1 MGKVIKEFYFPPEDV
16 AQLAK
21 IYPVSQQKFSEALL
35 KLRYD
40 RMDKATQIRAEK
52 TLVSLH
58 DGRFWK

>member
-1 MGKVIKEFYFPPEDV
+1 MGKVIREFYYPPADV
-16 AQLAK
+16 TELAK
-21 IYPVSQQKFSEALL
+21 IYPISQQKFSEALL

>member
-1 MGKVIKEFYFPPEDV
+1 MGKVIREFYYPPADV
-16 AQLAK
+16 AELAK
-21 IYPVSQQKFSEALL
+21 IYPISQQKFSEALL

-40 RMDKATQIRAEK
+40 RMDKAAQIRAEK